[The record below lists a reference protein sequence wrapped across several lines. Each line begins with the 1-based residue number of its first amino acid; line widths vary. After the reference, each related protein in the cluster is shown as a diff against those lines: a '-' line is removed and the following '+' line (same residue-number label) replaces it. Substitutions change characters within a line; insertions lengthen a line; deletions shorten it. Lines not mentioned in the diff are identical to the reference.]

1 MNYQLRTYQ
10 SALIAKIVDAW
21 QRKKRRVIA
30 VAPTGSGKTLIFAKL
45 IEQYLSKNDKQVLVV
60 AHREELIL
68 QAQAKIATF
77 TTLPIGIIKYGY
89 PPNLNAPIQ
98 IASIQSLSRNLEDI
112 EINPRLIIIDEVHHA
127 ASDSYRALLA
137 KFPTS
142 YVLGMTA
149 TPIRNDGLGFDD
161 QFDELIVGASV
172 AELIKLG
179 YLAPFKIFGAKRIQI
194 KDTKIRYGDYDRQ
207 TLIDEIDR
215 SLVYGDLI
223 EAYQKY
229 APNTKTVVFCIDV
242 AHSEQT
248 AAAYLAAGIPAEHID
263 GEVDQKERK
272 AILDRFRSG
281 ETKVLTNCELILEGF
296 DLDDIQTVQIVR
308 PTASLALYLQ
318 MIGRVLRTHPS
329 KPHAT
334 IIDHTPNIALFGLPD
349 HPHEWSLAPTPAP
362 LSRWV
367 QKCPRCDHIFRCTTS
382 ESKVTRQTRT
392 GVPRQYGLTICPCCG
407 ARFEFL
413 IQRSGLL
420 FNAAVPQRIVTEV
433 ANINIVEL
441 SNRNKPTLAPA
452 TPERINQTIAKQ
464 TVSCIH
470 GDQLKIIT
478 NIIEGSASSQIA
490 AEMISQLSITED
502 FGFTHWQYIG
512 AKLGYKSHW
521 AKIAF
526 YKYTVRKRLKIRN
539 DEPEGS
545 LEEIYLITDTVPTT
559 LTVYPENW
567 TIERESAENYIKFSL
582 TQRKRYYLVPLIRTE
597 TGEWEVAPVV
607 SPLGVE

>member
-1 MNYQLRTYQ
+1 MSYQLRPYQ
-10 SALIAKIVDAW
+10 NALIAKIVDAW

-30 VAPTGSGKTLIFAKL
+30 VAPTGSGKTIVFAKL
-45 IEQYLSKNDKQVLVV
+45 IEQYLSKNNKQVLVV

-68 QAQAKIATF
+68 QAQAKIASLTA
-77 TTLPIGIIKYGY
+77 TPIGIIKYGY

-149 TPIRNDGLGFDD
+149 TPVRTDGRGFDD

-179 YLAPFKIFGAKRIQI
+179 YLAPFKIFGAKLIQI

-207 TLIDEIDR
+207 SLIDEIDR
-215 SLVYGDLI
+215 SLVYGDLVA
-223 EAYQKY
+223 AYQKY
-229 APNTKTVVFCIDV
+229 APNTKTVVFCVDI
-242 AHSEQT
+242 AHSQQT
-248 AAAYLAAGIPAEHID
+248 AAAYLAAGISAEHID
-263 GEVDQKERK
+263 GEVDYKERK

-281 ETKVLTNCELILEGF
+281 ETQVLTNCELILEGF

-318 MIGRVLRTHPS
+318 TIGRVLRTHPD
-329 KPHAT
+329 KPYAT

-349 HPHEWSLAPTPAP
+349 HPHQWSLAPTPAP

-367 QKCPRCDHIFRCTTS
+367 QKCPRCDHIFRAQAS
-382 ESKVTRQTRT
+382 ESKVTRQTRA
-392 GVPRQYGLTICPCCG
+392 GIPRQYGMTICPCCQT
-407 ARFEFL
+407 RFEFL
-413 IQRSGLL
+413 IERSGLL
-420 FNAAVPQRIVTEV
+420 FNAGIPQRIVTEV
-433 ANINIVEL
+433 ADTAIVEL
-441 SNRNKPTLAPA
+441 GTKNQPKLTAGKPSQ
-452 TPERINQTIAKQ
+452 IQQTIVKQ
-464 TVSCIH
+464 TVGSIH
-470 GDQLKIIT
+470 ADMLKIIT
-478 NIIEGSASSQIA
+478 NIIEGSESSKIA
-490 AEMISQLSITED
+490 VEAIGQLPMTED

-521 AKIAF
+521 AKTAF
-526 YKYTVRKRLKIRN
+526 YKYTVRKRLKIRT
-539 DEPEGS
+539 DKPDAGLQLIYAIVHTIPTEPV
-545 LEEIYLITDTVPTT
+545 LH
-559 LTVYPENW
+559 PENW
-567 TIERESAENYIKFSL
+567 TSERESAENYIQFSL
-582 TQRKRYYLVPLIRTE
+582 SQGKRYYLVPLMRTAS
-597 TGEWEVAPVV
+597 GEWKVAVQVV
-607 SPLGVE
+607 GS